1 MIDVMYGSFDYAGY
15 FAPESALGT
24 EFFDGSTIWSLDVF
38 SAVNKCLE
46 THAPENIV
54 VDVILTS
61 ARNLKTVDAS
71 NYKSIEMLWRFLE
84 VNRYYNAMDGLLRA
98 QFAYPTINFR
108 NIIAPSVD
116 LPDTRFPL
124 VSKFCGK
131 IISYIQSRTG
141 LKPKS
146 IPHSPKATP
155 TVLMRKARPQTLKIL
170 SNTLL

>member
-1 MIDVMYGSFDYAGY
+1 MFTGLTDVLTGTYQEFTGQDLQSGDLIDVMYGSFDYAGY
-15 FAPESALGT
+15 FAPEAAMGT
-24 EFFDGSTIWSLDVF
+24 NYFDGSTIWSLDVF

-84 VNRYYNAMDGLLRA
+84 VSRYYSVMDGLLRA

-108 NIIAPSVD
+108 NIISPSVD

-124 VSKFCGK
+124 VSKFFCK
-131 IISYIQSRTG
+131 IISYI
-141 LKPKS
+141 
-146 IPHSPKATP
+146 
-155 TVLMRKARPQTLKIL
+155 
-170 SNTLL
+170 